1 MMAIVIVSVRADH
14 PRAAVAVGDVVG
26 ADGLPHANEVLGFF
40 AKERHVR
47 ICSKAPCDEEPSCT
61 EMATD
66 TAGVALSSPACRL
79 RARR

>member
-47 ICSKAPCDEEPSCT
+47 I
-61 EMATD
+61 
-66 TAGVALSSPACRL
+66 
-79 RARR
+79 

>member
-26 ADGLPHANEVLGFF
+26 ADGLPHARELVGSSAEV
-40 AKERHVR
+40 RHIR
-47 ICSKAPCDEEPSCT
+47 SWSKASCDEEPSCT

-66 TAGVALSSPACRL
+66 TAGVALSAPAWRP